1 LVPLK
6 TTPVAVREGQP
17 RAITLISAGSHRE
30 GWFQHQPGLD
40 AAPLERDRRRSSIVL
55 PLRSSDAGDGD
66 IPIQQRIRPHLDDDR
81 LLVDH
86 DLLDERANDPH
97 SLGERPSATAKRL
110 ARPSIFRTPS
120 PGAPEMPNR
129 SSNLAGLV
137 SASTITLIMT
147 RSIS

>member
-1 LVPLK
+1 VVLL
-6 TTPVAVREGQP
+6 RQP
-17 RAITLISAGSHRE
+17 R
-30 GWFQHQPGLD
+30 QHQPGLD

-55 PLRSSDAGDGD
+55 PLRPSDAGDGD

-86 DLLDERANDPH
+86 DLLDERANDPTR
-97 SLGERPSATAKRL
+97 SLGERPSATAGRL

-120 PGAPEMPNR
+120 SGAPEMPNR

-137 SASTITLIMT
+137 SASTIMLIMT